1 MKQIATHFKAVSLAA
16 ALLAGILMLI
26 AAAGVLLLPAGAEDV
41 YLEKDNSSTLE
52 NGYASYIG
60 TINGMA
66 RDEALGTDFK
76 QLVTVNDTLTF
87 TGWCIAYN
95 RTVVRYEVKFD
106 DNAWIDAKATL
117 SAYTNPDELKNQFI
131 KDNNFDTEK
140 AVFSLTVD
148 TVGMAEGAHTIAIRA
163 VLSDG
168 SYGLILRKT
177 RKCSGLKRCRSKNP
191 RFSRVFFVFRLFR
204 PSFRNRTGERR
215 SKQCDYNFCKP
226 VGRLHFIPNT
236 QVLRML
242 YGIRLKMPMCIG
254 AIRSFIRIS
263 ILSAAT
269 R

>member
-191 RFSRVFFVFRLFR
+191 RFSRVFFVF
-204 PSFRNRTGERR
+204 
-215 SKQCDYNFCKP
+215 
-226 VGRLHFIPNT
+226 
-236 QVLRML
+236 LRFPRFFK
-242 YGIRLKMPMCIG
+242 I
-254 AIRSFIRIS
+254 
-263 ILSAAT
+263 
-269 R
+269 